1 MVVFYLFSIVSIIL
15 CSVAEYL
22 GFGLGMGLDVVVA
35 AVLVVFWFGVGG
47 INIVNE
53 WARRPVLRLGKY
65 RGAIGPGLVW
75 LNPAIEWPLNDVIVR
90 DTVVSIKL
98 ESVQTKDNVPL
109 GFLLVLTTRV
119 TDVRKSVVEVSNFQS
134 AIEERAKA
142 AANSTI
148 RAHDLGEILGLGLS
162 FSEQILKSLQEKIA
176 VWGISA
182 LAVEIKD
189 FRIVDTNIEQAIS
202 MKARAQKEA
211 EAELKRAEMQEAI
224 AIQLNKAADALDAEG
239 WHLKGLETL
248 LELCRSA
255 NNNTIL
261 IPTELLRSLTQ
272 TFAVTPKA

>member
-1 MVVFYLFSIVSIIL
+1 MVIFYLFSIVSIIL
-15 CSVAEYL
+15 CSVAQYSGH
-22 GFGLGMGLDVVVA
+22 GFGLPLDVVVA
-35 AVLVVFWFGVGG
+35 VVLVLLWFCVGG
-47 INIVNE
+47 LNIVNE

-75 LNPAIEWPLNDVIVR
+75 INPAIEWPLNDVIIR

-98 ESVQTKDNVPL
+98 DSVQTKDNVPL

-119 TDVRKSVVEVSNFQS
+119 TDVRKSVVEVSNFQT
-134 AIEERAKA
+134 AVEERAKA

-261 IPTELLRSLTQ
+261 IPTELLKSLTQ
-272 TFAVTPKA
+272 AFAVTPKP